1 MEDIKR
7 EDNGDDFKKLSEL
20 GLEFPK
26 LDARGAD
33 LIITFDQDDAASDI
47 LEVDEDEIGKINVK
61 LSSDKTMHSMVF
73 PDSAKRFKFE
83 RYQTSRE
90 IFNCINIHIISV
102 Y

>member
-1 MEDIKR
+1 MEEIKR

-33 LIITFDQDDAASDI
+33 LIITFDQDDSASEI
-47 LEVDEDEIGKINVK
+47 LEVDEDEIGKIQIK

-73 PDSAKRFKFE
+73 PDASKRFKFE
-83 RYQTSRE
+83 RYLIVQE
-90 IFNCINIHIISV
+90 NFLIITVSI
-102 Y
+102 